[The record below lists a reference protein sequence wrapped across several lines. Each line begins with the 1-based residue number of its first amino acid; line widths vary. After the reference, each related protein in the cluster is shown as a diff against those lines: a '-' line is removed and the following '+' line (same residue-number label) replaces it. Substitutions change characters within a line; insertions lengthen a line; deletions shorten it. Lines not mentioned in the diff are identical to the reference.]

1 MGRLVGLI
9 AVLAAVGCQHG
20 NKAEFRRP
28 TVEEFNA
35 PPEEARY
42 TNPPESKYVKRLEQK
57 DLAASMGSNGSMGG
71 FDPNG
76 GGMGGNMGG
85 AGMGGGG
92 RR

>member
-9 AVLAAVGCQHG
+9 AVLAVAGCQHG
-20 NKAEFRRP
+20 NKPDYRRP

-42 TNPPESKYVKRLEQK
+42 TNPPESKYVKRQEQK
-57 DLAASMGSNGSMGG
+57 DLASQMGSNGSMGS

-76 GGMGGNMGG
+76 AMSGGSSSMGTS
-85 AGMGGGG
+85 G

>member
-1 MGRLVGLI
+1 MRRLVGLI

-20 NKAEFRRP
+20 KPEFRRP

-42 TNPPESKYVKRLEQK
+42 NNPPESKYVKRQEQK
-57 DLAASMGSNGSMGG
+57 DLAAQMGSNGSMGS

-76 GGMGGNMGG
+76 GMGG
-85 AGMGGGG
+85 AGMSGAGMGPGG